1 MAERKLG
8 RGLEGLINTASQ
20 QPIPDFSSEMDAT
33 AADAAAGA
41 AAAAVGA
48 AGAAAAGTAP
58 ATALPVAVLDPNPYQ
73 PRQGMEPADLESL
86 KASILEHGV
95 LQPIVVRRKDDRFQ
109 IIAGER
115 RFRAAQGAGL
125 AEVPVIIREATD
137 DDMLELALV
146 ENLQREDLDPIEKAT
161 SFKAYLEKT
170 HRTQE
175 TASIRLGVDRSSL
188 ANIIRLLELPTEV
201 QAMLRT
207 GVLAMG
213 HARAILTVDSPKH
226 QIAIAERVARE
237 GLSVRQVERLAAPIA
252 TATRKTK
259 KRAKGANVRDLE
271 AKLREALG
279 TKVLVEEGPKPG
291 TGKIVIEF
299 YSHEDL
305 ERIMARLA

>member
-20 QPIPDFSSEMDAT
+20 QPIPELTSASD
-33 AADAAAGA
+33 
-41 AAAAVGA
+41 
-48 AGAAAAGTAP
+48 AP
-58 ATALPVAVLDPNPYQ
+58 AAPTGPASTLPVAALDPNPYQ

-115 RFRAAQGAGL
+115 RFRAAQAAGL
-125 AEVPVIIREATD
+125 AEVPVVIREATD

-175 TASIRLGVDRSSL
+175 TASARLGVDRSTL
-188 ANIIRLLELPTEV
+188 ANIIRLLELPAEI

-207 GVLAMG
+207 GLLAMG
-213 HARAILTVDSPKH
+213 HARAILSVESPKR
-226 QIAIAERVARE
+226 QIDIAERVARE
-237 GLSVRQVERLAAPIA
+237 GLSVRQVERLAGPPPSPR
-252 TATRKTK
+252 RKA
-259 KRAKGANVRDLE
+259 KRTAKGANVRDLE
-271 AKLREALG
+271 AKLRDALG
-279 TKVLVEEGPKPG
+279 TKVLVEEGPKQG
-291 TGKIVIEF
+291 TGKIIIEF
-299 YSHEDL
+299 YSHDDL